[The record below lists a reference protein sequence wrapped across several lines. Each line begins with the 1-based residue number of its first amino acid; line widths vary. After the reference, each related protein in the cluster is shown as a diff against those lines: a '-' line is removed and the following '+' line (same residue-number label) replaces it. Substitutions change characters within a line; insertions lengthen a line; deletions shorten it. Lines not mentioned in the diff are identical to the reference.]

1 MRRSSARQRRRCASG
16 LGSALFPAKIYC
28 LFRPQITRMGT
39 NYLSTMTITKTIT
52 YRHYRADELK
62 STDVT

>member
-1 MRRSSARQRRRCASG
+1 MYCPRMAR
-16 LGSALFPAKIYC
+16 I
-28 LFRPQITRMGT
+28 IT

-62 STDVT
+62 STAVTEFKLIKLL